1 MQTYTQMKDSGVAWL
16 GEIPAEWQML
26 RIGQL
31 FSQRNEKVS
40 DKDFEPLSVTKK
52 GIVPQLEDAAKTDN
66 GDNRKKVLKGD
77 YVINSRS
84 DRKGSSG
91 LSKLDGSVS
100 LINTVLAEGKLYP
113 RFAHHLLRSYP
124 FQEEFYRWGQG
135 IVADLWSTNYQ
146 RMKSIQLPVPDYET
160 QERIANYLD
169 EETAL
174 IDDLIAKQQ
183 RLLTLLEEKR
193 RATITHAVTRG
204 LDPSVEFKETGIPWL
219 GQIPAHWALKKLKN
233 TVTSQKNGV
242 WGSDADGS
250 ENDINCIR
258 VADFDRYN
266 LSVSVGNFTKRS
278 IEEKDRQGRLLSKG
292 DLLLEKS
299 GGGDNQLVGQI
310 VKFDSDKPAVTSNF
324 VARVVPASG
333 YNIDFLVFLN
343 AGLYYQRVNY
353 RSIKQ
358 TSGIQNIDSQA
369 YFSEMVGIPSP
380 EEQEFIAE
388 HLLKENRLVEVLNQ
402 NINKQISLLK
412 ERRTSL
418 ISHAVTGKIKV

>member
-1 MQTYTQMKDSGVAWL
+1 MQTYTQMQDSGVAWL
-16 GEIPAEWQML
+16 GDIPTEWQML

-52 GIVPQLEDAAKTDN
+52 GIVPQLENAAKTDN

-91 LSKLDGSVS
+91 LSRLDGSVS
-100 LINTVLAEGKLYP
+100 LINTVLAESKLHP

-183 RLLTLLEEKR
+183 RLLALLEEKR

-204 LDPSVEFKETGIPWL
+204 LNPIVELKETNIPWF
-219 GQIPAHWALKKLKN
+219 GQIPAHWKLQPIKAFAQIN
-233 TVTSQKNGV
+233 N
-242 WGSDADGS
+242 GSDYKNIQADDS
-250 ENDINCIR
+250 EGYPVI
-258 VADFDRYN
+258 
-266 LSVSVGNFTKRS
+266 G
-278 IEEKDRQGRLLSKG
+278 
-292 DLLLEKS
+292 S
-299 GGGDNQLVGQI
+299 GGQFTSAT
-310 VKFDSDKPAVTSNF
+310 KFVYDGKSVLFGRKGTIDKPLYFEGKFWTVDTMFWSK
-324 VARVVPASG
+324 
-333 YNIDFLVFLN
+333 IDEERIIPKY
-343 AGLYYQRVNY
+343 LYYAAL
-353 RSIKQ
+353 SIPYEYYQ
-358 TSGIQNIDSQA
+358 TKTALPSMTQSNLLNHQLA
-369 YFSEMVGIPSP
+369 IPDMK
-380 EEQEFIAE
+380 EQEQIISKLERKQREFD
-388 HLLKENRLVEVLNQ
+388 KLNQ
-402 NINKQISLLK
+402 IIRTQVSLLK

>member
-1 MQTYTQMKDSGVAWL
+1 MPTYTQMKDSGVAWL
-16 GEIPAEWQML
+16 GDIPTEWQML

-52 GIVPQLEDAAKTDN
+52 GIVPQLENAAKTDN

-91 LSKLDGSVS
+91 LSRLDGSVS
-100 LINTVLAEGKLYP
+100 LINTVLAESKLHP

-183 RLLTLLEEKR
+183 RLLALLEEKR

-204 LDPSVEFKETGIPWL
+204 LNPSVDLKETNIPWL
-219 GQIPAHWALKKLKN
+219 GQIPAHWGVKRVKDISEVVLGKMVQNEQKNESEIAKPYLKSRNIQWDGLDLSSVDEMWFKPKELESYKLQDDDIVVSEGGDVGKCVMWKEKFGEMYFQNSVNRIRVLTGVPKYVFYVFQHYALNQVFAN
-233 TVTSQKNGV
+233 TVNKVSIAHLTKDKIVAYHMPTPDVGEQRAVVAYLDN
-242 WGSDADGS
+242 
-250 ENDINCIR
+250 ENAKFR
-258 VADFDRYN
+258 E
-266 LSVSVGNFTKRS
+266 LK
-278 IEEKDRQGRLLSKG
+278 
-292 DLLLEKS
+292 
-299 GGGDNQLVGQI
+299 
-310 VKFDSDKPAVTSNF
+310 VK
-324 VARVVPASG
+324 
-333 YNIDFLVFLN
+333 
-343 AGLYYQRVNY
+343 
-353 RSIKQ
+353 
-358 TSGIQNIDSQA
+358 
-369 YFSEMVGIPSP
+369 
-380 EEQEFIAE
+380 
-388 HLLKENRLVEVLNQ
+388 VLD
-402 NINKQISLLK
+402 QISLLK

>member
-91 LSKLDGSVS
+91 ISKLDGSVS

-169 EETAL
+169 EETTL

-204 LDPSVEFKETGIPWL
+204 LDPSVEFKETNIPWL
-219 GQIPAHWALKKLKN
+219 SQVPAHWTIRKLNALTRLVVGSTPSTANSAAFDGDQIWVTISDMNRKNISKSKQMLTKQAVEDKNMELVPKGSLLFSFKLSVGKVGYADIDLYTNEAIAAFLPNDLVEADFLYYAAQTYFINEAN
-233 TVTSQKNGV
+233 TNIYGAALFNQELLRRV
-242 WGSDADGS
+242 
-250 ENDINCIR
+250 R
-258 VADFDRYN
+258 VAFPNMQEQRLIVEFLEN
-266 LSVSVGNFTKRS
+266 
-278 IEEKDRQGRLLSKG
+278 EEAK
-292 DLLLEKS
+292 
-299 GGGDNQLVGQI
+299 I
-310 VKFDSDKPAVTSNF
+310 
-324 VARVVPASG
+324 ARMNKA
-333 YNIDFLVFLN
+333 I
-343 AGLYYQRVNY
+343 
-353 RSIKQ
+353 
-358 TSGIQNIDSQA
+358 
-369 YFSEMVGIPSP
+369 
-380 EEQEFIAE
+380 
-388 HLLKENRLVEVLNQ
+388 LNQ
-402 NINKQISLLK
+402 IDLLK

>member
-1 MQTYTQMKDSGVAWL
+1 MQTYTQMKNSGVAWL

-91 LSKLDGSVS
+91 ISKLDGSVS

-169 EETAL
+169 EETTL

-204 LDPSVEFKETGIPWL
+204 LDPSVEFKETNIPWL
-219 GQIPAHWALKKLKN
+219 SQVPAHWTIRKLNALTRLVVGSTPSTANSAAFDGDQIWVTISDMNRKN
-233 TVTSQKNGV
+233 ISKSKQMLTKQAVEDKNMELV
-242 WGSDADGS
+242 PKGSLLFS
-250 ENDINCIR
+250 
-258 VADFDRYN
+258 FK
-266 LSVSVGNFTKRS
+266 LSVGKVG
-278 IEEKDRQGRLLSKG
+278 
-292 DLLLEKS
+292 
-299 GGGDNQLVGQI
+299 
-310 VKFDSDKPAVTSNF
+310 
-324 VARVVPASG
+324 
-333 YNIDFLVFLN
+333 Y
-343 AGLYYQRVNY
+343 AG
-353 RSIKQ
+353 
-358 TSGIQNIDSQA
+358 
-369 YFSEMVGIPSP
+369 
-380 EEQEFIAE
+380 
-388 HLLKENRLVEVLNQ
+388 
-402 NINKQISLLK
+402 
-412 ERRTSL
+412 
-418 ISHAVTGKIKV
+418 